1 MDIREVIFPKEH
13 QRMDVGGMKK
23 DHTTLI
29 HTPRDEKWAYRSKD
43 TALFRQYKISLDI
56 LNRPLTSFKS
66 SREFVSAMADAM
78 KGKASFADLDR
89 MTYFSQPINMLT
101 SMLISFIVTSAL
113 VISKSLRR
121 VKAS

>member
-1 MDIREVIFPKEH
+1 MDIKEVIFPKEH
-13 QRMDVGGMKK
+13 RRMDVGRMKK
-23 DHTTLI
+23 DHLI
-29 HTPRDEKWAYRSKD
+29 HTPGDEKWPHRSKD
-43 TALFRQYKISLDI
+43 TALFRQYKISVDI
-56 LNRPLTSFKS
+56 LGRPLTSFNS
-66 SREFVSAMADAM
+66 SREFVGAIADAM
-78 KGKASFADLDR
+78 KGKASFADSDR